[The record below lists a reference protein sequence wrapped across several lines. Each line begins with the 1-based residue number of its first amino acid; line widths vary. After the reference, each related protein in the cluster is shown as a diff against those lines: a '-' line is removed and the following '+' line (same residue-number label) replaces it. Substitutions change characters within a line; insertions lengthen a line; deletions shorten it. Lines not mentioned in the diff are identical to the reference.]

1 MKNTLTIAKKD
12 ITDAFRTNTV
22 WTAIGFMTILVLA
35 RWISIGPKF
44 IGLSSHPFLLATAQ
58 FDLWLPLFAIV
69 IGYNSVVGERETGR
83 IRLLLSFPSK
93 RRDLIFGKFIG
104 RTTVLLIGISSSIVI
119 MGILVVFQA
128 NDFNLIDIVSGT
140 LTLFLYGIAWMGAT
154 VGVSSFVSSG
164 RRAIGIMFGLYAFF
178 GPLWTQLGQPMLS
191 LLMTGS
197 SSMKDVKITE
207 TLTYAEEP
215 TWYLY
220 ASRVSPF
227 EAFAG
232 ANRYTSDL
240 FELFLLNNGTNAP
253 HLPNL
258 FGIMVLV
265 AWTFLPIVFGYWRFK
280 KAEFE

>member
-1 MKNTLTIAKKD
+1 MKDALIIAKKD

-22 WTAIGFMTILVLA
+22 WTAVGFMTILVLA

-44 IGLSSHPFLLATAQ
+44 IELSSHPFLLATAQ

-83 IRLLLSFPSK
+83 IRLLLGFPSK
-93 RRDLIFGKFIG
+93 RWDLVFGKFIG
-104 RTTVLLIGISSSIVI
+104 RTVVLVI
-119 MGILVVFQA
+119 GILVSVVLLGTLVVLQVG
-128 NDFNLIDIVSGT
+128 NFNLIDIVSGT
-140 LTLFLYGIAWMGAT
+140 WTLFLYGVAWMGAT

-178 GPLWTQLGQPMLS
+178 GPLWTQLGLPLLS
-191 LLMTGS
+191 ILITGNPS
-197 SSMKDVKITE
+197 TE
-207 TLTYAEEP
+207 NIELAEILTYADGP

-220 ASRVSPF
+220 ASRISPF

-232 ANRYTSDL
+232 ANRYVSDL
-240 FELFLLNNGTNAP
+240 FGLVLTGKTTSAP

-258 FGIMVLV
+258 FGIVMLL
-265 AWTFLPIVFGYWRFK
+265 AWIFLPVTFGYWRFK
-280 KAEFE
+280 QAEFE